1 MSQKVSA
8 DDLASEILKSVAA
21 YTSDVKED
29 IDQAVREIT
38 SNIEQKVVTE
48 LSPVRQAGT
57 AYITRKGQ
65 RVVAK
70 DNLQPGAY
78 KKGWKP
84 KISEKSNGRIYGTLY
99 NRTNWQLTW
108 LLELGHKAKNEK
120 PVAPSP
126 IGGHI
131 QPANDRAAAA
141 LDKKIKEILNK

>member
-8 DDLASEILKSVAA
+8 DDLVSEILKSVAA

-29 IDQAVREIT
+29 IDQAVREVT
-38 SNIEQKVVTE
+38 LNIEQKVVTE

-57 AYITRKGQ
+57 VYTTRNGQ
-65 RVVAK
+65 RVAAK
-70 DNLQPGAY
+70 ANLQPGAY
-78 KKGWKP
+78 KKGWKM
-84 KISEKSNGRIYGTLY
+84 KIGEKGNGRIYGTLY

-108 LLELGHKAKNEK
+108 LLELGHKAKNGK

-131 QPANDRAAAA
+131 QPANDKAAAA